1 MQEIFE
7 AMDKYKDKILRRADY
22 LMALRTDE
30 RIVEFIDVDAV
41 KLAGSNKVMTL
52 DDILA
57 EVEKDEVFELS
68 QLTKNSAIGQI
79 NHKEFITWREF
90 LAYFND
96 YKDIHARNRK
106 TKDINN
112 TRAALQKERQNNNSQ
127 DTNQEGQAAFEI
139 LSLMEKEKQR
149 RLQELPKLRP
159 SD

>member
-68 QLTKNSAIGQI
+68 QLSKNSAIG
-79 NHKEFITWREF
+79 
-90 LAYFND
+90 
-96 YKDIHARNRK
+96 
-106 TKDINN
+106 
-112 TRAALQKERQNNNSQ
+112 
-127 DTNQEGQAAFEI
+127 
-139 LSLMEKEKQR
+139 
-149 RLQELPKLRP
+149 
-159 SD
+159 